1 MKKFTIT
8 SAQVATMELANNID
22 TIYTAMYGT
31 ISNHVKQ
38 SIENKLSATNT
49 ERFKLSTKLSVK
61 FDATM
66 SHADVIK
73 FITDN
78 YPKDQRTLPYKYANL
93 TRRSVLLASI
103 LTSTMKISTVVQK
116 TLKGLIE
123 AELYLP
129 KGKSVTISELIV
141 KCPLRPTHIV
151 HKNGEHTELTDSN
164 EDKFIIDEIKLQFI
178 NELVELDLIDMR
190 ISQHTHMVET
200 PSKLIPSNIKPLVY
214 SSWEIAQ
221 VVSKKTVLLE
231 PAPIDFKDAITR
243 SSWFYR
249 TPNLSAAQVEYMTA
263 MNNIKYRFKADAL
276 NRLEEC
282 YIEHLRDDNGNLPT
296 EFSVWGPAKIE
307 FFREQIIASN
317 ENGGHYIQ
325 HKWDSSLRTYMISE
339 IGHFQTSKA
348 LRSLVEVDGID
359 NPIKKDFKNNVI
371 QMYSILMKVRDLGKY
386 VGLLP
391 EVDREEDV
399 RSQLAKSL
407 NAKLE
412 CDIFNKDIIKPLFMV
427 WAYNAGK
434 DRILD
439 GDTISEEQF
448 LGSTIEVVKTPG
460 LIALTGAANT
470 PANRDLLWS
479 AFEESVIEYVPAVVV
494 LKTLFKKLIK
504 CNPLTETSWT
514 LPDGSIAQYASPARI
529 QDTLFWV
536 TAAGKQHQH
545 THSRKVIETNEK
557 SAGLLPRVIHSF
569 DAYVARQIVIRAS
582 RLGIIVIPNHDSF
595 MYDIKHDT
603 TIDRII
609 SEIFSELLESNAF
622 ADVIKELN
630 TSGKSLAIK
639 TANGDIINDESM
651 YSAYG
656 RLTVED
662 LAQANPTDL
671 EEI

>member
-8 SAQVATMELANNID
+8 SAQVATMELSNNVD

-31 ISNHVKQ
+31 VANNVKQ
-38 SIENKLSATNT
+38 AIENNLSATNA
-49 ERFKLSTKLSVK
+49 ERFKLSQQLPSK

-66 SHADVIK
+66 AHQDVIK

-78 YPKDQRTLPYKYANL
+78 YPKEQRTIPYKYANL
-93 TRRSVLLASI
+93 TRRSILLASI
-103 LTSTMKISTVVQK
+103 LTSTMKIATVVHK

-129 KGKSVTISELIV
+129 KGKSVTVSELLV
-141 KCPLRPTHIV
+141 KCSLKPTHIV
-151 HKNGEHTELTDSN
+151 HKNGDRTLLTDSD

-178 NELVELDLIDMR
+178 NELVELDLIDMK

-200 PSKLIPSNIKPLVY
+200 PYKLIPADLKPLIY
-214 SSWEIAQ
+214 SSWELAQ
-221 VVSKKTVLLE
+221 IVSKKTILLE
-231 PAPIDFKDAITR
+231 PAPVDFKDAITR

-263 MNNIKYRFKADAL
+263 MNNIKYKFKADAL
-276 NRLEEC
+276 DRLEEC
-282 YIEHLRDDNGNLPT
+282 YTEHLKDDNGNLPS
-296 EFSVWGPAKIE
+296 EFSVWGPSKIA
-307 FFREQIIASN
+307 FLREQIIASN

-348 LRSLVEVDGID
+348 LRSLVEVDGIE

-391 EVDREEDV
+391 EADREEDV

-412 CDIFNKDIIKPLFMV
+412 CDIFTKDIVKPLFMV

-439 GDTISEEQF
+439 GDTIIEEQF
-448 LGSTIEVVKTPG
+448 LGTATEVVKTPG
-460 LIALTGAANT
+460 LLALTGAANT

-536 TAAGKQHQH
+536 TTSGKQHQH
-545 THSRKVIETNEK
+545 THSRKVIVTNEK

-582 RLGIIVIPNHDSF
+582 RLGITVIPNHDSF
-595 MYDIKHDT
+595 MYDIKHDV
-603 TIDRII
+603 TIDTII
-609 SEIFSELLESNAF
+609 AEIFSELLESSAF
-622 ADVIKELN
+622 SDVIKELN

-639 TANGDIINDESM
+639 TANGSIITDQSM
-651 YSAYG
+651 YEAYG
-656 RLTVED
+656 KLTVED